1 MVYCTFLLEF
11 LLTLVFHFYS
21 SVLFCFC
28 FLASIF
34 SSNNFATVKMA
45 NTKEFSFTK
54 DAEICEEIYLW
65 ISYSK

>member
-1 MVYCTFLLEF
+1 MVYYTFFFANEF

-21 SVLFCFC
+21 FC

-34 SSNNFATVKMA
+34 SSNCATVKMA
-45 NTKEFSFTK
+45 SRKSFLLK

-65 ISYSK
+65 ISYDSEIV